1 MRMLH
6 KLTEEED
13 FTNGLRAG
21 SSGHQ
26 NPAAGRWL
34 LSLTDLLGLQTLR
47 STLYYKRDAC
57 TFVEGAIPARL
68 NRRKM
73 DKYVLPVLALDKPK
87 AFCGIKPLY
96 CSCFFQNDSFC
107 DLP

>member
-1 MRMLH
+1 MLH

-87 AFCGIKPLY
+87 SFGSVKPLHRTG
-96 CSCFFQNDSFC
+96 FFHVSHF
-107 DLP
+107 PS